1 MDAFIIMLK
10 NVIVFVLLAI
20 PGFLVVKTKML
31 KVGQSGVLSKLLM
44 YVAMPFLMIS
54 SAMNN
59 LTLNGD
65 FIVMLLVVA
74 AIGVAYTLV
83 VFLASKPLTAKVK
96 EERARGMMRF
106 ATIFSNNGFLGLP
119 LAMAVFGAGSTAYM
133 VVIVINIVTNI
144 LMYTLGIY
152 LISGDKKMMSPKK
165 ALLNP
170 VLIGFVVGIVLN
182 LLKVKDYAP
191 EAATY
196 SGYLSGLVTPLS
208 MIILG
213 MKMAAIKFSSLF
225 TSLKTYYVSFLKLV
239 VMPLVI
245 AGILLIVKL
254 IFTDGIVTADV
265 VVGVFVAFAMPT
277 AGLAST
283 FADQVNGDTDSAVAF
298 TLGST
303 VLSIVT
309 IPVLYWI
316 VTLLV

>member
-1 MDAFIIMLK
+1 MNAFIIMLK

-74 AIGVAYTLV
+74 AIGVAYTLA
-83 VFLASKPLTAKVK
+83 VFFASKPLTAK
-96 EERARGMMRF
+96 ERVEKTRGMMRF
-106 ATIFSNNGFLGLP
+106 AATFSNNGFLGIP

-182 LLKVKDYAP
+182 LLKVKDYVP

-283 FADQVNGDTDSAVAF
+283 FADQVNGDTDSAVVF

-309 IPVLYWI
+309 IPVLYWL

>member
-182 LLKVKDYAP
+182 LLKVKDYVP

>member
-31 KVGQSGVLSKLLM
+31 KAEQSGALSKLLM
-44 YVAMPFLMIS
+44 YIAMPFLMITS
-54 SAMNN
+54 TMNN

-65 FIVMLLVVA
+65 LIATLLIVA
-74 AIGVAYTLV
+74 AIGVAYTLA
-83 VFLASKPLTAKVK
+83 VFFASKPLTAK
-96 EERARGMMRF
+96 ERVEKTRGMMRF
-106 ATIFSNNGFLGLP
+106 AATFSNNGFLGIP
-119 LAMAVFGAGSTAYM
+119 LAMAVFGAGSMVLT
-133 VVIVINIVTNI
+133 VVIVMNIITNL

-170 VLIGFVVGIVLN
+170 VLIGFVVGIILN
-182 LLKVKDYAP
+182 LLQVKDYVP
-191 EAATY
+191 EVSTYATH
-196 SGYLSGLVTPLS
+196 LSNLVTPLS
-208 MIILG
+208 MVILG

-225 TSLKTYYVSFLKLV
+225 TSLKTYYVSFLKLI

-245 AGILLIVKL
+245 AGILLAVKL

-265 VVGVFVAFAMPT
+265 VIGVFIAFAMPT
-277 AGLAST
+277 AGLSST
-283 FADQVNGDTDSAVAF
+283 FADQFDGDTDSAVAF

>member
-182 LLKVKDYAP
+182 LLKVKDYVP

-283 FADQVNGDTDSAVAF
+283 FADQVNGETDSAVAF

>member
-31 KVGQSGVLSKLLM
+31 KVGQSGVLSKLVM

-182 LLKVKDYAP
+182 LLKVKDYVP

-283 FADQVNGDTDSAVAF
+283 FADQVNGETDSAVAF